1 MKYYSL
7 FYNASQTRI
16 NGGSGFGVRTVTEG
30 TPRKIIDALT
40 GRTVLY
46 AYSSGS
52 FKDETWK
59 EHPEKISLYPKK
71 FFFLRL
77 EETDFYLIGR
87 VVKAGYD
94 YTYYNT
100 NTKCRAGNFI
110 VNMYAFEGWPGKE
123 IFSLLQN
130 DNASEFLHFLPLDY
144 SPRFDNEEMRVLMVG
159 PAVMLAPEEK
169 PLAGLHSSV
178 PKESIDLY
186 FSFLEARSKNQA
198 IMVRTKAADAE
209 AVAAGFLSL
218 LPEET
223 AKQVSF
229 ILNYQEESIPEGFN
243 VVFVNEYY
251 TADIVPLSFVYVDF
265 IENNRKASPIETVWR
280 SNVESEVA
288 AGGLG
293 KVFSEWI
300 YSPVASLAS
309 GLSKKINDILYV
321 YCCHPGNFTLEMAK
335 IEGFLDALADVVSKS
350 ASDSRLLN
358 AKLVSAAENASD
370 AKTLKSTVD
379 CAEAFQEHGLLSE
392 EAKNALKNKMS
403 AIAGRSTKDLS
414 ELFYNMDTRIFDKYL
429 SKSDFPPLENTVYE
443 CMTSNVGNLRDIV
456 CYLEDSAEKR
466 VRLFVKLA
474 DLHPDIIDYAKENL
488 RKDTE
493 AAAKV
498 DYLSVFRNHYTE
510 SGFAELFFGQMK
522 QQLQSDKPEVRKL
535 IAKYKELV
543 DVNPAFARML
553 FSDSS
558 IFERLYL
565 LYEPTSKEGESADIA
580 TIREDVLTV
589 IPEDCKARKKWQ
601 LLLDVLECN
610 TDGVDV
616 LAYYS
621 LALNLEAERALRKIA
636 PLCFGKM
643 AVDEVD
649 GFLKSIEAV
658 MKEEEII
665 EYAIKQKDNL
675 KREYFAGISILYHY
689 DFMRIESLATD
700 FGLSSEDF
708 TQFMK
713 TRFPAMWRRQRI
725 RNFFAGLLAP
735 KKKDGKNKTRKQ
747 NKK

>member
-7 FYNASQTRI
+7 FYNASQNRI
-16 NGGSGFGVRTVTEG
+16 NGGSGLGVRTVTEG

-40 GRTVLY
+40 DRAVLY
-46 AYSSGS
+46 KYSSGS

-71 FFFLRL
+71 FYFFRL
-77 EETDFYLIGR
+77 EDTDFYLIGR

-123 IFSLLQN
+123 IFSLLQD
-130 DNASEFLHFLPLDY
+130 DNASGCLHFLPLDY
-144 SPRFDNEEMRVLMVG
+144 SPRFDNEEMRALMVG
-159 PAVMLAPEEK
+159 PAVMLPPEER
-169 PLAGLHSSV
+169 PLAGLHASV
-178 PKESIDLY
+178 PKESIDLF
-186 FSFLEARSKNQA
+186 FSFLEVRSKNQA

-229 ILNYQEESIPEGFN
+229 ILNYQEEGIPAGFN
-243 VVFVNEYY
+243 VVFENEYY
-251 TADIVPLSFVYVDF
+251 TPDIVPLSFVYVDF
-265 IENNRKASPIETVWR
+265 IKNNRKALPIETIWR
-280 SNVESEVA
+280 SDVENEVA

-293 KVFSEWI
+293 KVLSEWI
-300 YSPVASLAS
+300 YSPSAALAS
-309 GLSKKINDILYV
+309 GLSKKINEVLYI
-321 YCCHPGNFTLEMAK
+321 YCCHPGNFTLELAK
-335 IEGFLDALADVVSKS
+335 TGGFLEALADVVSKS

-370 AKTLKSTVD
+370 AKSLKSAVD
-379 CAEAFQEHGLLSE
+379 CAEAFQEHGLLSDD
-392 EAKNALKNKMS
+392 AKTALKNKMS

-414 ELFYNMDTRIFDKYL
+414 ELFHNMDTRIFDNYL

-456 CYLEDSAEKR
+456 CYLEDTAEKR

-474 DLHPDIIDYAKENL
+474 DLHPDIIDCAKENL

-493 AAAKV
+493 AAAQV
-498 DYLSVFRNHYTE
+498 DYLSVFRNHYAE

-522 QQLQSDKPEVRKL
+522 RILQSDKPEVRKL

-565 LYEPTSKEGESADIA
+565 LYEPLCREGETADIT

-589 IPEDCKARKKWQ
+589 IPEDCKSRNKWQ
-601 LLLDVLECN
+601 LLLDVLEGN

-616 LAYYS
+616 LAYYR
-621 LALNLEAERALRKIA
+621 LALNLEAEKALRKIA
-636 PLCFGKM
+636 PLCFGKI

-658 MKEEEII
+658 MKEEEVIG
-665 EYAIKQKDNL
+665 YAKTQKGHL
-675 KREYFAGISILYHY
+675 KREYLAGISILYHY
-689 DFMRIESLATD
+689 DFKRIECLAAD

-713 TRFPAMWRRQRI
+713 TRFSAMWRRQRI
-725 RNFFAGLLAP
+725 RSFFAGLFAP
-735 KKKDGKNKTRKQ
+735 KKKDGMNKTRKQ